1 MLMGRDEMLTSA
13 LATGV
18 ANGGVSSTINFMT
31 FNLPLHDLYSNFER
45 ENVMR
50 ANGLQNQTV

>member
-18 ANGGVSSTINFMT
+18 ADAGVSSTINFMT
-31 FNLPLHDLYSNFER
+31 FNLPLHDLYSTFEK
-45 ENVMR
+45 EGIMK
-50 ANGLQNQTV
+50 ANTL